1 MLAALASPVYCQ
13 LTISPGS
20 LPDGTVNQTYDAGGI
35 STNLTGPDAWT
46 VISGALPPGLSLAST
61 GNVSADITGT
71 PTAVGV
77 YSFTVQAVDTGVFT
91 SVVSA
96 TQFYSI
102 RISAVLQ
109 VTSANLPQGTYT
121 WVLGTGDSGG
131 SAGAAGYGRAGHAG
145 IRLGRARTAAAS
157 TGLPPGVTL
166 STSGQ
171 LSGTPT
177 VAGTY
182 TFQATVND
190 SSSTDEQFATGT
202 FTIVV
207 NAQNPLLIT
216 YSSPL
221 PGGTVGTRYSL
232 ALLAQG
238 GNSPYS
244 WALTGGTLPPGIT
257 LASNGSM
264 TGVPTQAG
272 TYNFTVKVTDDSG
285 NTATGTFALVIA
297 AGFSI
302 TTPSPLAPGAVGV
315 AYSAQINVTQT
326 TAPYSFSIGSG
337 APPPGLS
344 LSASLISAAGT
355 LSGTPTTA
363 GNYSFTMMAADSAGN
378 TASQGYT
385 LVIGPAPITISPA
398 SPLPVGTLGTAYS
411 QQLTATGGAGG
422 YTFALGTGP
431 LPGGLTLSSSGL
443 LSGTPTAA
451 GAFSIAISVTDSKQV
466 TVIQQYLLTI
476 NPAKLP
482 TPTVTGVGSTAPP
495 AQQPTISVELAQSY
509 AADLTGTI
517 TLTFAP
523 KAGGVDDPA
532 IQFSTGGRTVNF
544 TIPQGQTT
552 AVFSAATLSLGTGT
566 VAGTITLTLDFKAD
580 GQDVTPQPAPTQVIT
595 IAAQAP
601 VITKVTASTTAGGIE
616 VDVTGFSNTRDMT
629 SGAFTFE
636 AASGFLTTPT
646 ITITANQLFSTW
658 YSNAGSVQYGSQ
670 FTFAQQFNISGN
682 ASGVTGVSVTLTNSV
697 GASAAVS
704 ASVP

>member
-1 MLAALASPVYCQ
+1 MTRGRTSLRLLRRAVVLAGLASPVYCQ
-13 LTISPGS
+13 LTISPAS

-35 STNLTGPDAWT
+35 STNLSGPDAWT

-61 GNVSADITGT
+61 GNVSADVTGT

-77 YSFTVQAVDTGVFT
+77 YNFTVQSVDTGVFT
-91 SVVSA
+91 AVVSA

-109 VTSANLPQGTYT
+109 VTTANLPQGTVGTPYSSALSATGGAPPYT

-131 SAGAAGYGRAGHAG
+131 SAGTAGYGRAGHAG

-157 TGLPPGVTL
+157 IGLPPGVTL

-177 VAGTY
+177 VAGSY

-207 NAQNPLLIT
+207 SAQNPLLIT

-244 WALTGGTLPPGIT
+244 WALTAGALPPGIT

-272 TYNFTVKVTDDSG
+272 TYNFTVKVTDESG

-302 TTPSPLAPGAVGV
+302 TTSSLAPGAVGV
-315 AYSAQINVTQT
+315 AYSAQINVTPT
-326 TAPYSFSIGSG
+326 TAPYSFSVSSG
-337 APPPGLS
+337 ALPPGLS
-344 LSASLISAAGT
+344 LSASSTSAAGA

-363 GNYSFTMMAADSAGN
+363 GNYTFTMMAADSAGN

-451 GAFSIAISVTDSKQV
+451 GAFSIEISVTDSKQV
-466 TVIQQYLLTI
+466 TVTQQYLLTI
-476 NPAKLP
+476 NP
-482 TPTVTGVGSTAPP
+482 
-495 AQQPTISVELAQSY
+495 IIW
-509 AADLTGTI
+509 D
-517 TLTFAP
+517 
-523 KAGGVDDPA
+523 
-532 IQFSTGGRTVNF
+532 
-544 TIPQGQTT
+544 
-552 AVFSAATLSLGTGT
+552 
-566 VAGTITLTLDFKAD
+566 
-580 GQDVTPQPAPTQVIT
+580 
-595 IAAQAP
+595 
-601 VITKVTASTTAGGIE
+601 
-616 VDVTGFSNTRDMT
+616 
-629 SGAFTFE
+629 
-636 AASGFLTTPT
+636 
-646 ITITANQLFSTW
+646 
-658 YSNAGSVQYGSQ
+658 
-670 FTFAQQFNISGN
+670 
-682 ASGVTGVSVTLTNSV
+682 
-697 GASAAVS
+697 
-704 ASVP
+704 